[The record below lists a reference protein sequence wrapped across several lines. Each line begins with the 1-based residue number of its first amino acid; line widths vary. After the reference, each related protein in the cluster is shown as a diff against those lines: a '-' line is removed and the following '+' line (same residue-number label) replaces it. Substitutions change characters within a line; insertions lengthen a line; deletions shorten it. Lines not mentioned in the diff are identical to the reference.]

1 MANLVIVESPTKSKT
16 IGRFLGKNYTVKA
29 SMGHLRDLPKSQ
41 FGVDVD
47 HDFEPKYINIRGKGD
62 LIKELKTLAKK
73 ADKIYLAT
81 DPDREGEAIAW
92 HLGYLLGVDPESNCR
107 ISFHEITPHA
117 VKEAIKHPAAIDMD
131 KVDAQQTRRIL
142 DRIVGYKLSP
152 LLWRKIAKGLSAGRV
167 QSVAVK
173 IICDRQKEI
182 DAFEPQEYWTSS
194 VTLTADKPSH
204 KFTAEVTKKEGKKL
218 VIHNEEE
225 ARTVTKEL
233 LNQSYAVASSAVKDR
248 IRRPIAPFT
257 TSSLQ
262 QEAVKRLNFTTKKT
276 MMLAQQ
282 LYEGIALEKRT
293 PVGLITYM
301 RTDSVHLASVA
312 VAEIRNYIGEVYGD
326 AYLPKKPNVYSSRK
340 NAQEAHE
347 AIRPTSVMRTPD
359 EVAPYL
365 ERDQL
370 RLYRLIWERTV
381 SCQMA
386 PSVSEVTTLII
397 NGGPY
402 ELRASGSVVNF
413 DGFLTLMDKKELA
426 GEKTKK
432 VPHLKEGTPLTLI
445 SVDDAIQHFTEPP
458 AYFTEATLVKELE
471 EKGIGRPSTYATI
484 IQTILSRGYVAKE
497 AKKVMPT
504 ELGMTTI
511 ELLTQYFPNLIDVP
525 FSAHMENE
533 LDAIS
538 EHKTKKETVLKEFYG
553 PFEKE
558 LEIADREIPV
568 KPQEVIV
575 SDVKCEK
582 CGRMMVVKTGRHGK
596 FLACPGFP
604 ECRNTKPYYE
614 KIGVA
619 CPLCGHDLI
628 VRKTKTGRTFYGC
641 SHYPECHFTSWDKP
655 INETCP
661 LCGHIMLEAVQRGG
675 KVVHHCSNPECPNS
689 GAKKSGLKKVSAK
702 AALAKTE
709 GTAEKTVKKNDCKK
723 NNNGQKDCRNEDR
736 VYQED
741 RFH

>member
-709 GTAEKTVKKNDCKK
+709 GNAEKTVKKTTAKK
-723 NNNGQKDCRNEDR
+723 QQRPKRLP
-736 VYQED
+736 
-741 RFH
+741 

>member
-702 AALAKTE
+702 AALTKTE
-709 GTAEKTVKKNDCKK
+709 GTAEKTVKKTTAKK
-723 NNNGQKDCRNEDR
+723 QQRPKRLP
-736 VYQED
+736 
-741 RFH
+741 

>member
-533 LDAIS
+533 LDVIS

-709 GTAEKTVKKNDCKK
+709 GTAEKTVKKTTAKK

>member
-1 MANLVIVESPTKSKT
+1 
-16 IGRFLGKNYTVKA
+16 
-29 SMGHLRDLPKSQ
+29 MGHLRDLPKSQ

-62 LIKELKTLAKK
+62 LIKEMKTLAKK

-282 LYEGIALEKRT
+282 LYEALPLKKGLLSASLPICVRT
-293 PVGLITYM
+293 LSIWPVLPLRKFAIISARFMACTCRKSQTY
-301 RTDSVHLASVA
+301 TAA
-312 VAEIRNYIGEVYGD
+312 VRM
-326 AYLPKKPNVYSSRK
+326 PR
-340 NAQEAHE
+340 
-347 AIRPTSVMRTPD
+347 RPMK
-359 EVAPYL
+359 
-365 ERDQL
+365 
-370 RLYRLIWERTV
+370 
-381 SCQMA
+381 
-386 PSVSEVTTLII
+386 PSVRPRSCVPPMRLRPIL
-397 NGGPY
+397 NGI
-402 ELRASGSVVNF
+402 SC
-413 DGFLTLMDKKELA
+413 GF
-426 GEKTKK
+426 
-432 VPHLKEGTPLTLI
+432 
-445 SVDDAIQHFTEPP
+445 
-458 AYFTEATLVKELE
+458 
-471 EKGIGRPSTYATI
+471 
-484 IQTILSRGYVAKE
+484 
-497 AKKVMPT
+497 
-504 ELGMTTI
+504 
-511 ELLTQYFPNLIDVP
+511 
-525 FSAHMENE
+525 
-533 LDAIS
+533 
-538 EHKTKKETVLKEFYG
+538 
-553 PFEKE
+553 
-558 LEIADREIPV
+558 
-568 KPQEVIV
+568 
-575 SDVKCEK
+575 
-582 CGRMMVVKTGRHGK
+582 
-596 FLACPGFP
+596 
-604 ECRNTKPYYE
+604 
-614 KIGVA
+614 
-619 CPLCGHDLI
+619 
-628 VRKTKTGRTFYGC
+628 
-641 SHYPECHFTSWDKP
+641 
-655 INETCP
+655 
-661 LCGHIMLEAVQRGG
+661 
-675 KVVHHCSNPECPNS
+675 
-689 GAKKSGLKKVSAK
+689 
-702 AALAKTE
+702 
-709 GTAEKTVKKNDCKK
+709 TA
-723 NNNGQKDCRNEDR
+723 
-736 VYQED
+736 
-741 RFH
+741 

>member
-689 GAKKSGLKKVSAK
+689 GAKKSGLKKVGAK

-709 GTAEKTVKKNDCKK
+709 GTAEKTVKKRLQKK
-723 NNNGQKDCRNEDR
+723 QQRPKRLP
-736 VYQED
+736 
-741 RFH
+741 

>member
-402 ELRASGSVVNF
+402 ELRASGSVVKF

-432 VPHLKEGTPLTLI
+432 VPHLKEGTPLTRI

-709 GTAEKTVKKNDCKK
+709 GTAEKTVKKTTAKK
-723 NNNGQKDCRNEDR
+723 QQRPKRLP
-736 VYQED
+736 
-741 RFH
+741 

>member
-62 LIKELKTLAKK
+62 LIKEMKTLAKK

-402 ELRASGSVVNF
+402 ELRASGSVVKF

-723 NNNGQKDCRNEDR
+723 NNNGQKDCRKEDR

>member
-709 GTAEKTVKKNDCKK
+709 GTAEKTVKKTTAKK
-723 NNNGQKDCRNEDR
+723 QQRPKRLP
-736 VYQED
+736 
-741 RFH
+741 

>member
-402 ELRASGSVVNF
+402 ELRASGSVVKF

-709 GTAEKTVKKNDCKK
+709 GTAEKTVKKRLQKK
-723 NNNGQKDCRNEDR
+723 QQRPKRLP
-736 VYQED
+736 
-741 RFH
+741 

>member
-689 GAKKSGLKKVSAK
+689 GAKKSGLKKVGAK
-702 AALAKTE
+702 AALAKPYV
-709 GTAEKTVKKNDCKK
+709 TA
-723 NNNGQKDCRNEDR
+723 
-736 VYQED
+736 
-741 RFH
+741 

>member
-689 GAKKSGLKKVSAK
+689 GAKKSGLKKVGAK

-709 GTAEKTVKKNDCKK
+709 GTA
-723 NNNGQKDCRNEDR
+723 
-736 VYQED
+736 
-741 RFH
+741 

>member
-276 MMLAQQ
+276 MLLAQQ

>member
-689 GAKKSGLKKVSAK
+689 GAKKSGLKKVGAK

-709 GTAEKTVKKNDCKK
+709 GTAEKTVKKTTAKK
-723 NNNGQKDCRNEDR
+723 TTTAKKNEDR

>member
-709 GTAEKTVKKNDCKK
+709 GTAEKTVKKTTAK

>member
-359 EVAPYL
+359 EVASYL

-709 GTAEKTVKKNDCKK
+709 GTAEKTVKKTTAKK
-723 NNNGQKDCRNEDR
+723 QQRPKRLP
-736 VYQED
+736 
-741 RFH
+741 

>member
-709 GTAEKTVKKNDCKK
+709 GTAEKTVKKTTAKKTTTAKK
-723 NNNGQKDCRNEDR
+723 NCRNEDR

>member
-182 DAFEPQEYWTSS
+182 DAFEPQDYWTSS

-709 GTAEKTVKKNDCKK
+709 GTAEKTVKKRLQKK
-723 NNNGQKDCRNEDR
+723 QQRPKRLP
-736 VYQED
+736 
-741 RFH
+741 

>member
-62 LIKELKTLAKK
+62 LIKEMKTLAKK

-347 AIRPTSVMRTPD
+347 AIRPTSVIRTPD

-402 ELRASGSVVNF
+402 ELRASGSVVKF

-723 NNNGQKDCRNEDR
+723 NNNGQKDCRKEDR

>member
-689 GAKKSGLKKVSAK
+689 GAKKSGLKKVGAK
-702 AALAKTE
+702 AALAKKE
-709 GTAEKTVKKNDCKK
+709 ATA
-723 NNNGQKDCRNEDR
+723 
-736 VYQED
+736 
-741 RFH
+741 

>member
-397 NGGPY
+397 SGGPY
-402 ELRASGSVVNF
+402 ELRASGSVVKF

-709 GTAEKTVKKNDCKK
+709 GTAEKTVKKTTAKK
-723 NNNGQKDCRNEDR
+723 QQRPKRLP
-736 VYQED
+736 
-741 RFH
+741 

>member
-689 GAKKSGLKKVSAK
+689 GAKRA
-702 AALAKTE
+702 
-709 GTAEKTVKKNDCKK
+709 D
-723 NNNGQKDCRNEDR
+723 
-736 VYQED
+736 
-741 RFH
+741 

>member
-402 ELRASGSVVNF
+402 ELRASGSVVKF

-723 NNNGQKDCRNEDR
+723 NNNGQKDCRKEDR

>member
-582 CGRMMVVKTGRHGK
+582 
-596 FLACPGFP
+596 LS
-604 ECRNTKPYYE
+604 
-614 KIGVA
+614 
-619 CPLCGHDLI
+619 LI
-628 VRKTKTGRTFYGC
+628 
-641 SHYPECHFTSWDKP
+641 
-655 INETCP
+655 
-661 LCGHIMLEAVQRGG
+661 HI
-675 KVVHHCSNPECPNS
+675 
-689 GAKKSGLKKVSAK
+689 
-702 AALAKTE
+702 
-709 GTAEKTVKKNDCKK
+709 
-723 NNNGQKDCRNEDR
+723 
-736 VYQED
+736 
-741 RFH
+741 

>member
-689 GAKKSGLKKVSAK
+689 GAKKSGLKKVGAK

-709 GTAEKTVKKNDCKK
+709 GTAEKTVKKTTAKK
-723 NNNGQKDCRNEDR
+723 QQRPKRLP
-736 VYQED
+736 
-741 RFH
+741 

>member
-558 LEIADREIPV
+558 LEIADCEIPV

-709 GTAEKTVKKNDCKK
+709 GTAEKTVKKTTAKK
-723 NNNGQKDCRNEDR
+723 QQRPKRLP
-736 VYQED
+736 
-741 RFH
+741 

>member
-445 SVDDAIQHFTEPP
+445 SIDDAIQHFTEPP

-709 GTAEKTVKKNDCKK
+709 GTAEKTVKKTTAKK
-723 NNNGQKDCRNEDR
+723 QQRPKRLP
-736 VYQED
+736 
-741 RFH
+741 

>member
-262 QEAVKRLNFTTKKT
+262 QEAIKRLNFTTKKT

-675 KVVHHCSNPECPNS
+675 KVVHHCSNSECPNS

-709 GTAEKTVKKNDCKK
+709 GTAEKTVKKTTAKK
-723 NNNGQKDCRNEDR
+723 QQRPKRLP
-736 VYQED
+736 
-741 RFH
+741 

>member
-689 GAKKSGLKKVSAK
+689 GAKKSGLKKVGAK

-709 GTAEKTVKKNDCKK
+709 GTAEKTVKKTTAKK
-723 NNNGQKDCRNEDR
+723 QQRPTR
-736 VYQED
+736 LP
-741 RFH
+741 